1 MRVKSFTSADMGENC
16 YIVSG
21 DDKEAV
27 VIDPGNSAEKIL
39 DYIKKEELDVK
50 AVLQTHA
57 HFDHMCSAAAVK
69 AATGA
74 AIYVAEPE
82 AVVASDTGRNLSAM
96 FGTPEAYAYDEVLS
110 DGDTFEFGG
119 TECRLILTPGH
130 TVGSCC
136 YYFEQEGALFSGD
149 TLFQGSV
156 GRTDFPT
163 GDDESLRKSI
173 IAKLFILPEGV
184 RVFSG
189 HGPSTTIG
197 YEKENNM
204 YVF

>member
-1 MRVKSFTSADMGENC
+1 MRVRSFTSADMGENC
-16 YIVSG
+16 YIISG

-57 HFDHMCSAAAVK
+57 HFDHICSAAAVK

-74 AIYVAEPE
+74 AVYIAEPE
-82 AVVASDTGRNLSAM
+82 SVVASDTGRNLSAM
-96 FGTPEAYAYDEVLS
+96 FGSPEAYEYDEVLS

-119 TECRLILTPGH
+119 TVCRLILTPGH

-149 TLFQGSV
+149 TLFHGSV